1 MNCLKRCLA
10 NPKSIWYFIPNHI
23 FDKIGSLSFIL
34 KCNYLPSKLP
44 IALSKFHQQCLLA
57 WKLCYVHSFS
67 SHRTCLWNNRD
78 ITIRN
83 KPLFFPRWFQNNIN
97 CILCLFD
104 DSGNILSYEQFMSY
118 HSFPTPPKE
127 FNKVIKAISPGLIHL
142 VKCHS
147 LFNPRSSVVTRSTLL
162 LEGVDLL
169 D

>member
-1 MNCLKRCLA
+1 MNWLKRCLA

-67 SHRTCLWNNRD
+67 PHRTCLWNNRN

-83 KPLFFPRWFQNNIN
+83 KSLFFPRWFQNNIN

-118 HSFPTPPKE
+118 HRE
-127 FNKVIKAISPGLIHL
+127 IY
-142 VKCHS
+142 
-147 LFNPRSSVVTRSTLL
+147 RLL
-162 LEGVDLL
+162 CGT
-169 D
+169 